1 MISAVA
7 TDGSKRHKV
16 RSFSF
21 EKELYE
27 ESDFELSCP
36 ICSQNLIFVREGSDG
51 TIPHFRHE
59 NKASH
64 VSVSE
69 GKVHLQAK
77 KHIYEELTDV
87 KSWQEPPE
95 VEFEK
100 KIDSRLSNSSSQS
113 LYDRDFAIADIVVE
127 DEYVVEVQCSR
138 QGWSEFK
145 KRTRFY
151 NDHGY
156 KVLWVLGEKYIRRD
170 KKSRYICD
178 DTLYKLRKSFDDNV
192 HFFSESAD
200 EIFLANW
207 FNYSA
212 KTRAAKLL
220 TYECNI
226 SITDRRENV
235 VFSPELVENRWCDLF
250 RFDGCGYDTFRN
262 RGSDYYSS
270 EYVGDCPYC
279 GGSLRFSDS
288 PEKHIDQ
295 CEDSSDLEEVRSS

>member
-1 MISAVA
+1 MISALA
-7 TDGSKRHKV
+7 TDGSKSHKV

-27 ESDFELSCP
+27 KSDYELSCP

-51 TIPHFRHE
+51 TIPHFRH
-59 NKASH
+59 NNQASH

-87 KSWQEPPE
+87 ESWQEPPE

-100 KIDSRLSNSSSQS
+100 KIDSKLSDSSSQC
-113 LYDRDFAIADIVVE
+113 LYDRDFAIADIVIE

-170 KKSRYICD
+170 KKGRYICD
-178 DTLYKLRKSFDDNV
+178 DSLYKLRKSFDDNV

-200 EIFLANW
+200 QIFLANW
-207 FNYSA
+207 FDYSA

-220 TYECNI
+220 TLKCDVKTNPKYSNFSSSTSVI
-226 SITDRRENV
+226 ENK
-235 VFSPELVENRWCDLF
+235 WCDLF
-250 RFDGCGYDTFRN
+250 RFDGCEYDTFRN
-262 RGSDYYSS
+262 RGSDYYCSK
-270 EYVGDCPYC
+270 YVGDCPYC
-279 GGSLRFSDS
+279 GGSLRFTDS

-295 CEDSSDLEEVRSS
+295 CEDSSDLEEVRS